1 MGQKRLLHGDGLASG
16 KWLLLLVGVLVVLLG
31 SITIG
36 RLAPAADIP
45 MGAHLDSGFNFVTTD
60 PPRIAC
66 NRLEQHQ
73 VISQLVQDSTP
84 EAVERYYKKQYPSC
98 RHLKPG
104 IPARVDERRGLLAS
118 SVCVRIQGTARCM
131 WTVRDAITRE

>member
-1 MGQKRLLHGDGLASG
+1 MREKRLLHRDGLADG
-16 KWLLLLVGVLVVLLG
+16 KWLLLVVALAVVLLG
-31 SITIG
+31 SITLR

-66 NRLEQHQ
+66 NRLEQLQ
-73 VISQLVQDSTP
+73 VIGQLSRDSTA

-98 RHLKPG
+98 RRLKPG

-118 SVCVRIQGTARCM
+118 SVCVRVQGSARCL
-131 WTVRDAITRE
+131 WTVRDAIARE

>member
-1 MGQKRLLHGDGLASG
+1 MGL
-16 KWLLLLVGVLVVLLG
+16 LVVLLG
-31 SITIG
+31 SITIR

-45 MGAHLDSGFNFVTTD
+45 LGAQLDSGFSYLTSD

-73 VISQLVQDSTP
+73 TLQQLARDSTP
-84 EAVERYYKKQYPSC
+84 ESVERRYKKWYPAC
-98 RHLKPG
+98 RRFEPG
-104 IPARVDERRGLLAS
+104 TRARVDERRGLLAG
-118 SVCVRIQGTARCM
+118 SVCVRPQGRTRCM